1 MLWNNLESGV
11 GELFELLFVPS
22 CSWLYNVCNSTTTE
36 MVSINA
42 ILRRIVLQF
51 RDRGFADVSDA
62 NMIVVI
68 MGNTRVLL
76 NPQEISVW

>member
-1 MLWNNLESGV
+1 M

-51 RDRGFADVSDA
+51 RIGVLQMFLDA

-76 NPQEISVW
+76 NPQEISV